1 MEALGR
7 WNYELYKFILNMT
20 KELKLKGMT
29 DEEFEKWAEKVV
41 EKNNKL
47 IDLWNAYDFDSF
59 TAELGIQ
66 DNCFMP
72 LILIMMAF
80 GNSNF
85 LKKVTKEE
93 VMSEYAYMKDINSII
108 KTEEEISKENVSI
121 NEQLL

>member
-1 MEALGR
+1 
-7 WNYELYKFILNMT
+7 MT

-29 DEEFEKWAEKVV
+29 DEEFEKWTEKVV

-47 IDLWNAYDFDSF
+47 IDLWNASDFDSF
-59 TAELGIQ
+59 TTELGIQ

-80 GNSNF
+80 GSPNF

-93 VMSEYAYMKDINSII
+93 IMSEYAYMKDINSII
-108 KTEEEISKENVSI
+108 KTEEAISKENASI